1 MVARLGN
8 VSALKDFLAFLAT
21 VSGDISHITAPPFI
35 LAPQSLTE
43 FPSYWAERPSLF
55 TAAAH
60 EPTPEKRC
68 LAVLK
73 LYLASLQ
80 RQYYVGRTVKEG
92 LKKPLNPFLGELF
105 LCEFTDHDL
114 TSEKEDSDKSSTVR
128 VITEQVSHHPPTTA
142 CYVSSDERHGIH
154 AEAYSTQQTTLSGTS
169 IVIRQSG
176 HAVIT
181 IDRYDETYLLPLP
194 DVRARGVLTGVP
206 WPELGDTYRIVSS
219 AGYTAEMKFIPKRMW
234 GGERNA
240 FEAAVYKT
248 DDATKDAVYS
258 LGGHWSSRFGVYN
271 THGHQVDTFDLADP
285 ENAPAPMTIRPLDQ
299 QSPWESRRAWRDTFD
314 AIRRGDQTA
323 TVAEKG
329 KLEEAQR
336 RMRKRERAAGQEWE
350 CTFFNRVGE
359 GEDEETDPAVKKLF
373 DVVAASEDG
382 ADEVERLRGSNGVW
396 RFDPVKARKWREGK
410 GVARPESPLA

>member
-1 MVARLGN
+1 MVARLSN
-8 VSALKDFLAFLAT
+8 VSALKDFISFLAT

-68 LAVLK
+68 LAILK

-114 TSEKEDSDKSSTVR
+114 TSEKDSKASTVR

-142 CYVSSDERHGIH
+142 CYVSSEEHGIH

-169 IVIRQSG
+169 IMIRQSG
-176 HAVIT
+176 HAIIT
-181 IDRYDETYLLPLP
+181 IDKYNETYLLPLP

-206 WPELGDTYRIVSS
+206 WPELGDTYKIVSS
-219 AGYTAEMKFIPKRMW
+219 AGYTAEMKFIPKKMW

-240 FEAAVYKT
+240 FEAAVYRT
-248 DDATKDAVYS
+248 GDTTRDAIYS
-258 LGGHWSSRFGVYN
+258 LGGHWSSRFGVFN
-271 THGHQVDTFDLADP
+271 THGHEVDTFDLADP
-285 ENAPAPMTIRPLDQ
+285 KNAPVPMTIKPVEE
-299 QSPWESRRAWRDTFD
+299 QSEWESRRAWRSTFD
-314 AIRRGDQTA
+314 AIRRGDQSA
-323 TVAEKG
+323 TVAEKS
-329 KLEEAQR
+329 KLEDAQR

-350 CTFFNRVGE
+350 AMFFNRIEGGGE
-359 GEDEETDPAVKKLF
+359 TDEEVKKLF
-373 DVVAASEDG
+373 DVLASSGSEDEDKN
-382 ADEVERLRGSNGVW
+382 ADDVSRLKGSNGVW
-396 RFDPVKARKWREGK
+396 RFDPVKERKWREGK
-410 GVARPESPLA
+410 GVARPESPFA